1 MATACETVV
10 LGGFRELPPRERAL
24 LGWRY
29 VDGYGVTGARGV
41 FACCRRGGNGG
52 GRRRYNDSVAGEN
65 SASATAHPKPE
76 IYGCW
81 ITWPYQRPR
90 RRRRLPLGSGLSR
103 SALAD
108 PLH

>member
-10 LGGFRELPPRERAL
+10 LGGDSRAAAA
-24 LGWRY
+24 GEG
-29 VDGYGVTGARGV
+29 VAGVDAMDGYGVTGARGV

-108 PLH
+108 PLR